1 MDHKISYGL
10 ARARTTLSLMALVLR
25 CSNSVQTSHVSPQV
39 DQKADSERRI
49 QIAGKWNESGWVGY
63 NFPILRDGRDRLF
76 GDDQRFS
83 GLDDK

>member
-39 DQKADSERRI
+39 DQKADSERVSRSRE
-49 QIAGKWNESGWVGY
+49 NEMSRGG
-63 NFPILRDGRDRLF
+63 
-76 GDDQRFS
+76 
-83 GLDDK
+83 